1 MLEYLLIFGMMSF
14 IAVKMTD
21 GFGTMIDHTVGSLG
35 VVLTN
40 SLTTGVCKEGCFYS
54 GYLNKL

>member
-1 MLEYLLIFGMMSF
+1 MMSF